1 MGRMILFMCAAVVA
15 LSASQDTGHAQQAVG
30 ANHKSAAKSG
40 ERQTLPAIDDGQRQA
55 EAREMTAQYQ
65 RKDRDLAAQEAMAAA
80 ALDQAGE
87 VGIQT
92 WLLGL
97 SVALGGL
104 ALIVSTIAV
113 LITSGTGR
121 RQLRAYLIAD
131 PKGVLDL
138 GESKLQAVI
147 QITNVGQTPAY
158 DIQSWGTTWV
168 RPIDEAFDPSAAESG
183 TVRESDHMV
192 GPGRDFQIYGTFGPI
207 SDEDAVA
214 IRDGSKALFSY
225 GVVTYNDTFG
235 KAQFVRFCHYY
246 RGGELNEAAA
256 KYWPRGNTGS

>member
-1 MGRMILFMCAAVVA
+1 MGRIILSICAVVVA
-15 LSASQDTGHAQQAVG
+15 MAISEDATHAQEAEEG
-30 ANHKSAAKSG
+30 NREPPAKSS
-40 ERQTLPAIDDGQRQA
+40 ERRPLPLSDDGQRQT
-55 EAREMTAQYQ
+55 EAREKAAQNQ
-65 RKDRDLAAQEAMAAA
+65 REDRDLAAQEAMATA
-80 ALDQAGE
+80 ALDQVGE
-87 VGIQT
+87 VSIQT

-97 SVALGGL
+97 SVLLGGV
-104 ALIVSTIAV
+104 ALIVSTVAV
-113 LITSGTGR
+113 IVTMGTGR

-158 DIQSWGTTWV
+158 DIHSWGTTWV
-168 RPIDEAFDPSAAESG
+168 RPIDEAFDPSGAEPG

-192 GPGRDFQIYGTFGPI
+192 GPGRDFNIYGTFGPI

-225 GVVTYNDTFG
+225 GVVTYKDTFG
-235 KAQFVRFCHYY
+235 KPHFVRFCHYY
-246 RGGELNEAAA
+246 RGPELNEEAV